1 MADQELG
8 IKMKTT
14 SDVPEAMG
22 KAKSATVSFAK
33 QVEDIQKKFSTAF
46 KDIFLGFT
54 APMILLQG
62 AISYITGAIEK
73 AKQDAKDGLDL
84 LSKGESKFVT
94 SEEQRAASFFKRRA
108 ELKEEQRLA
117 EEGRAEI
124 TKQVLTSSEFKDF
137 MLPDQFK
144 RRLAAG
150 ESISSISKDK
160 GLQEQAL
167 DFYMKSPEGKMIT
180 GQTDANLQKEIDKM
194 PTSFKGP
201 EGFGNVIGVGANP
214 VLEAMNSQLEEVKKT
229 NDLLAQLVTPS
240 RTSSWMDAP
249 AGATSTAAPSRA
261 SMLKGK

>member
-1 MADQELG
+1 MAQDLTVN
-8 IKMKTT
+8 IKTT

-22 KAKSATVSFAK
+22 KAKSATVSFSK

-73 AKQDAKDGLDL
+73 AKQDARDGLDL
-84 LSKGESKFVT
+84 LARGESKFAT
-94 SEEQRAASFFKRRA
+94 SEEQKAASFFKRRA

-124 TKQVLTSSEFKDF
+124 TKQVLTSPEFKDF
-137 MLPDQFK
+137 VLPDQFK

-150 ESISSISKDK
+150 EAISSISRDK
-160 GLQEQAL
+160 GLQQDAL
-167 DFYMKSPEGKMIT
+167 DFYKNTAEGRKIT
-180 GQTDANLQKEIDKM
+180 EGMDLGKQPGTQPKGAD
-194 PTSFKGP
+194 FKGP

-214 VLEAMNSQLEEVKKT
+214 VMEAMNAQLEEQRKQT
-229 NDLLAQLVTPS
+229 GLLQNLVDRNPFGSTDF
-240 RTSSWMDAP
+240 TKSS
-249 AGATSTAAPSRA
+249 SPSRA
-261 SMLKGK
+261 AMLMGN

>member
-8 IKMKTT
+8 LKLKTT

-22 KAKSATVSFAK
+22 KAKAATVSFSK

-73 AKQDAKDGLDL
+73 AKQDAKEGLDL
-84 LSKGESKFVT
+84 LARGESKFAT
-94 SEEQRAASFFKRRA
+94 SEEQRAAAFFKRRA

-124 TKQVLTSSEFKDF
+124 TKQVLTSAEFKDF
-137 MLPDQFK
+137 VLPDQFK

-150 ESISSISKDK
+150 ESISSISRDK
-160 GLQEQAL
+160 GLQQDAL
-167 DFYMKSPEGKMIT
+167 EFYKNTAEGRKIT
-180 GQTDANLQKEIDKM
+180 EGMDMGKTTTKTPD
-194 PTSFKGP
+194 FKGP

-214 VLEAMNSQLEEVKKT
+214 VIDAMNAQLEESRKT
-229 NDLLAQLVTPS
+229 NALLEKIAGDPGATSWMNTTPS
-240 RTSSWMDAP
+240 R
-249 AGATSTAAPSRA
+249 AALL
-261 SMLKGK
+261 MGNK

>member
-8 IKMKTT
+8 IKVKTS

-22 KAKSATVSFAK
+22 KAKAATVSFSK

-84 LSKGESKFVT
+84 LAKGESKFAT
-94 SEEQRAASFFKRRA
+94 SEEQKAASFFKRRA

-117 EEGRAEI
+117 EEGRSEI
-124 TKQVLTSSEFKDF
+124 AKQVLTSPEFKDF
-137 MLPDQFK
+137 VLPDQFK

-150 ESISSISKDK
+150 ESISSIARDR
-160 GLQEQAL
+160 GLQQDAL
-167 DFYMKSPEGKMIT
+167 DFYKNTAEGRKLTEGMDVGKT
-180 GQTDANLQKEIDKM
+180 AVKAAD
-194 PTSFKGP
+194 FKGP
-201 EGFGNVIGVGANP
+201 EGFGNVIGVGPNP
-214 VLEAMNSQLEEVKKT
+214 VMEAMNAQLEEQQKQTALLQNLVDRNPFLSTDFTKT
-229 NDLLAQLVTPS
+229 PES
-240 RTSSWMDAP
+240 
-249 AGATSTAAPSRA
+249 
-261 SMLKGK
+261 K

>member
-1 MADQELG
+1 MAQDLTVN
-8 IKMKTT
+8 IKTT

-22 KAKSATVSFAK
+22 KAKSATVSFSK

-73 AKQDAKDGLDL
+73 AKQDARDGLDL
-84 LSKGESKFVT
+84 LARGESKFAT
-94 SEEQRAASFFKRRA
+94 SEEQKAASFFKRRA

-124 TKQVLTSSEFKDF
+124 TKQVLTSPEFKDF
-137 MLPDQFK
+137 VLPDQFK

-150 ESISSISKDK
+150 EAISSISRDK
-160 GLQEQAL
+160 GLQRDAL
-167 DFYMKSPEGKMIT
+167 DFYKNTAEGRKIT
-180 GQTDANLQKEIDKM
+180 EGMDLGKQPGTQPKGAD
-194 PTSFKGP
+194 FKGP

-214 VLEAMNSQLEEVKKT
+214 VMEAMNAQLEEQRKT
-229 NDLLAQLVTPS
+229 NSILEKIAGDPGATSWMNSTPS
-240 RTSSWMDAP
+240 R
-249 AGATSTAAPSRA
+249 AALL
-261 SMLKGK
+261 MGK